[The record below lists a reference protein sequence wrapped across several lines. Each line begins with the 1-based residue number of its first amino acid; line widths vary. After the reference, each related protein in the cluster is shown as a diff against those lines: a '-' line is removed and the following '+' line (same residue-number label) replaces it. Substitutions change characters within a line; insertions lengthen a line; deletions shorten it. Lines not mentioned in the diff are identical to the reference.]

1 MSPLTLN
8 PEPISSPQPQP
19 RSDPETPTPFHQ
31 QMAAACPA
39 PRVIPGWEIPWIRH
53 HSLDLLT
60 DGILVLLGKQDTD
73 THYANSQPA
82 WPPEHSWD
90 CLNKVLFQPR
100 AGARL
105 LGAFQLE
112 VGFYFF
118 PSCSAQPESF
128 GPPQL
133 PRCAG
138 KRENWADK
146 NLPGCCCCRC
156 CSWVPLCLFFIHILV
171 ALHRICAVFL
181 LSELQKKSHFSG
193 ERKAGRVQPPSP
205 ARRCCPAQSL
215 PDSFPRLEEVGMDH
229 HR

>member
-1 MSPLTLN
+1 MFPLTLN
-8 PEPISSPQPQP
+8 PKPSSSPQPQPQP

-128 GPPQL
+128 GPP
-133 PRCAG
+133 RCAG
-138 KRENWADK
+138 KRENRADK

-156 CSWVPLCLFFIHILV
+156 CSWVPLCLFFIRILV

-181 LSELQKKSHFSG
+181 LSEQQKKSHFSG
-193 ERKAGRVQPPSP
+193 ERKARRVQPPSP

-215 PDSFPRLEEVGMDH
+215 PDSFPRLEEVRMDH